1 MSSIRSHRTARPG
14 TGAVRRVRASLAAA
28 GTALLAGTIVAGPAQ
43 ASLAAA
49 GPVDPATEIPA
60 WYQDRDG
67 LKLGLCLEGPPFC
80 LTTADEFNAPDGEA
94 FFWQAGA
101 ELAVGSGSAK
111 LVLPAEASNPPGGKI
126 TFARIRVL
134 IKGARANT
142 TYAVTHPYGDLT
154 VTTDGLG
161 NGRDTVDVGCGANPC
176 AWDAAVGGA
185 IGPFPRWDPTVP
197 PAAPA
202 GYVGDSSTPHRVVG
216 SPTGSNVFRVVGGGG
231 TASTDLF
238 TVAGKLAGPP
248 VPVFNGPASADFGS
262 TPNGL
267 GVVRT
272 VTVTSFG
279 LHDAGGASNL
289 TFGPIGISGPQA
301 AAFALVGDTCTG
313 RVLPSGLQCQLT
325 VRFAPGAAR
334 PAAASLD
341 IAHNAS
347 GGASHVALG
356 GTGIAPAAAPGPA
369 PAAAAAPAPAPRAA
383 VAGTSAAG
391 KLAIAKL
398 QTTHR
403 LSRARALRRA
413 LRLTMRLP
421 RDTEIVRIAHTICP
435 YSNATRAA
443 ARPTAR
449 RSGWAIASRATPACT
464 GCDSIA
470 GRCAGA

>member
-1 MSSIRSHRTARPG
+1 M
-14 TGAVRRVRASLAAA
+14 
-28 GTALLAGTIVAGPAQ
+28 
-43 ASLAAA
+43 
-49 GPVDPATEIPA
+49 
-60 WYQDRDG
+60 
-67 LKLGLCLEGPPFC
+67 
-80 LTTADEFNAPDGEA
+80 
-94 FFWQAGA
+94 
-101 ELAVGSGSAK
+101 
-111 LVLPAEASNPPGGKI
+111 
-126 TFARIRVL
+126 
-134 IKGARANT
+134 
-142 TYAVTHPYGDLT
+142 
-154 VTTDGLG
+154 
-161 NGRDTVDVGCGANPC
+161 
-176 AWDAAVGGA
+176 
-185 IGPFPRWDPTVP
+185 
-197 PAAPA
+197 
-202 GYVGDSSTPHRVVG
+202 VG

-279 LHDAGGASNL
+279 LPDAGGASNL

-421 RDTEIVRIAHTICP
+421 RDTEIVRIAVFRVRGGKADRTPIWVGYRVPSHAGLYRLRLDSRTLRRRLKAGVYQVNVRPGTSKRALGRTIT
-435 YSNATRAA
+435 TRI
-443 ARPTAR
+443 RVTR
-449 RSGWAIASRATPACT
+449 
-464 GCDSIA
+464 
-470 GRCAGA
+470 